1 MNIVVASKFSILGGL
16 SPSGSVIWPASGASA
31 PSFCHPGHQLAHRPH
46 IHALRMLY
54 ARQYRAI
61 SPSVLNILRSRKKP
75 SPIVRLM
82 VPNGYSERHLR
93 LSIFL
98 SSMWSLNRATV
109 LFSVTNFDCG
119 ALSPR
124 LSSSFLPPTF
134 LIRQSF
140 EKSASLTWTWCTLAC
155 SACKPA
161 CCST

>member
-1 MNIVVASKFSILGGL
+1 MASKFLILGGL